1 MQITDITFRIST
13 TFHMIRHFENMPMEL
28 LDEVLLKGFN
38 QTQVNESMQMVG
50 SRFFSSFANDIPSLL
65 EKVFTCGFETSIGLN
80 GNIVL
85 TGLVPKVA
93 FPLGIGTLG
102 VVPKAS
108 IPESTQKD
116 IYLSKTRYTSL
127 LHLKVP
133 SLPTTNN
140 FVIILKKTTNH
151 FLFITGFPGN
161 ISMPLPTP
169 KMEPSLLVA
178 CTTFWKEHVFLN
190 KS

>member
-13 TFHMIRHFENMPMEL
+13 TFHMIRHFENMPGGLIE
-28 LDEVLLKGFN
+28 EVLSKGYN
-38 QTQVNESMQMVG
+38 QKQVKESMQMVG

-65 EKVFTCGFETSIGLN
+65 EQVFAYGFDASIGVN

-85 TGLVPKVA
+85 IGTVPKVA
-93 FPLGIGTLG
+93 FPAGIGTLG

-108 IPESTQKD
+108 IPDSIQKD
-116 IYLSKTRYTSL
+116 IYISKTRYTSL

-140 FVIILKKTTNH
+140 FVIILKKTNNH

-161 ISMPLPTP
+161 MSMPLPTP
-169 KMEPSLLVA
+169 KMEPLLLEL

-190 KS
+190 ES

>member
-1 MQITDITFRIST
+1 
-13 TFHMIRHFENMPMEL
+13 MIRHFENMPGGLIE
-28 LDEVLLKGFN
+28 EVLSKGFN
-38 QTQVNESMQMVG
+38 QKQVKESMQMVG

-65 EKVFTCGFETSIGLN
+65 EHVFAYGFDTSIGVN

-85 TGLVPKVA
+85 KGTVPKVA
-93 FPLGIGTLG
+93 FPAGIGTLG

-108 IPESTQKD
+108 IPDSSQKD
-116 IYLSKTRYTSL
+116 IYLSTTRYTRL

-151 FLFITGFPGN
+151 FLFITGFPGTT
-161 ISMPLPTP
+161 SMPLPSASMKP
-169 KMEPSLLVA
+169 ALLQECKA
-178 CTTFWKEHVFLN
+178 FWDQQVFLH
-190 KS
+190 KSEVD